1 MDTTRESHFVVK
13 EKEKELK
20 TNWYAVYTRP
30 RFEKQVLKGLVDQ
43 GIEGYLPLIKTMR
56 QWSDRKKMVEVPLFS
71 SYVFVHINRSSYDQ
85 VLQTHGVVKYIA
97 FEGKAATIPSD
108 QIDNLKIIID
118 SNDKVE
124 TTWESRRKGDQV
136 IVIAAMFG
144 IVCGFGSILVT
155 EYMDD
160 SFRSVEEVQRVLK
173 LPVLGTIPK
182 TVSHFAWERK
192 KKGRM
197 KTGRQVV
204 GTRAV

>member
-1 MDTTRESHFVVK
+1 MDTTRESYIVVK
-13 EKEKELK
+13 EKNLE

-43 GIEGYLPLIKTMR
+43 GFEGYLPLIKTMR

-85 VLQTHGVVKYIA
+85 VLQTHGVVKYIT

-118 SNDKVE
+118 SNEKVE

-136 IVIAAMFG
+136 IVTA
-144 IVCGFGSILVT
+144 GSLKGLKGELIT
-155 EYMDD
+155 E
-160 SFRSVEEVQRVLK
+160 
-173 LPVLGTIPK
+173 GN
-182 TVSHFAWERK
+182 RK
-192 KKGRM
+192 KVLVRIQGIDQNL
-197 KTGRQVV
+197 TVQVHSSLIE
-204 GTRAV
+204 TIRDS

>member
-13 EKEKELK
+13 EKEKEPK

-30 RFEKQVLKGLVDQ
+30 RFEKQVLKGLLDQ

-85 VLQTHGVVKYIA
+85 VLQTHGVVKYIT

-118 SNDKVE
+118 SNEKVE

-136 IVIAAMFG
+136 IVTA
-144 IVCGFGSILVT
+144 GSLKGLKGELIT
-155 EYMDD
+155 E
-160 SFRSVEEVQRVLK
+160 
-173 LPVLGTIPK
+173 GN
-182 TVSHFAWERK
+182 RK
-192 KKGRM
+192 KVLVRIQGIDQNLTVEVHSSLIEPIKDNE
-197 KTGRQVV
+197 
-204 GTRAV
+204 